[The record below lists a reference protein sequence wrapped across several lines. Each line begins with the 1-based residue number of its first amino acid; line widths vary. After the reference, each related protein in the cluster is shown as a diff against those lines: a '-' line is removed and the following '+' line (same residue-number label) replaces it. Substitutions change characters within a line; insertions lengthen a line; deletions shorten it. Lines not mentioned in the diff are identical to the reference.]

1 MRQFIR
7 PRHLKSGG
15 FQILEPL
22 CRLKRV
28 IVVDSWIFLDTV
40 KISLLIESDEQE
52 LL

>member
-1 MRQFIR
+1 MGQFVR

-15 FQILEPL
+15 FRILEAL
-22 CRLKRV
+22 RRLKKV

-40 KISLLIESDEQE
+40 KISFLVERDEQE